1 MLWQRVLTAIPLAA
15 FVVWMLLFQPTN
27 VVIYLFL
34 FVAFLAGFEW
44 ARLSGVQALA
54 LRVGIAGLMALMS
67 WFVLQLDPAMTQWFV
82 IAAVL
87 WWFAIAFYLRGA
99 KPRDVLQ
106 QLSLDKLLAGVLI
119 VPAAVVAM
127 TILHAGVQGPHW
139 LLYGLML
146 VWVADI
152 GAYFAGRRFGKHKLA
167 PALSPGKTREGLYGA
182 LLATSIY
189 SVIASFYFQLNVELT
204 AFLLLLSVALTLI
217 SVIGDLYESLLKR
230 EAGVKDSG
238 QLLPGHGGM
247 LDRIDSVLAAMP
259 LFLLGMHWLI
269 QPFFGVLL

>member
-15 FVVWMLLFQPTN
+15 LVVWMLLFQPTSI
-27 VVIYLFL
+27 VIYLFL
-34 FVAFLAGFEW
+34 VVAFLAGFEW

-54 LRVGIAGLMALMS
+54 IRIGIAVLMALIS
-67 WFVLQLDPAMTQWFV
+67 WGVFALDPYMVQWFV
-82 IAAVL
+82 MAAVI
-87 WWFAIAFYLRGA
+87 WWFAIAVYLRSA
-99 KPRDVLQ
+99 KPREVSQ
-106 QLSLDKLLAGVLI
+106 QLSLDKLLAGLLI

-127 TILHAGVQGPHW
+127 TILHAGVQGPQW

-152 GAYFAGRRFGKHKLA
+152 GAYFAGRRFGKTKLA
-167 PALSPGKTREGLYGA
+167 LALSPGKTREGLYGG
-182 LLATSIY
+182 LVATSIY
-189 SVIASFYFQLNVELT
+189 SVIASFYFALDVQHT
-204 AFLLLLSVALTLI
+204 ALLLLLSVALTLI
-217 SVIGDLYESLLKR
+217 SVTGDLYESLLKR

-238 QLLPGHGGM
+238 QLLPGHGGI

-269 QPFFGVLL
+269 QPFFGTLP